1 MSASESQLKETDFK
15 ILELLYSGLSD
26 AGVARQLGIG
36 HRTVQR
42 RVGNIMSQFQVRGR
56 VALGAKAQELGLLG
70 SFCESS
76 SVWRTK
82 GNGASSQPTAWPG
95 E

>member
-1 MSASESQLKETDFK
+1 
-15 ILELLYSGLSD
+15 
-26 AGVARQLGIG
+26 
-36 HRTVQR
+36 
-42 RVGNIMSQFQVRGR
+42 MSQFQVRGR

-70 SFCESS
+70 SFGEAS
-76 SVWRTK
+76 SVWWSE